1 MILNTVKKRT
11 RKPGEVPVSA
21 FSSTLTEKPKRG
33 RRTIPDNFLL
43 GARNAW
49 AALLEESWP
58 EIGWPLLQIRKH
70 RTSTVDDVRK
80 AFQPVKSKPHNPG
93 LAAAFYRETFEVAT
107 PTEVR
112 RNRIRQGD
120 LQGQLIHLRAKVD
133 EVQRSVWEIDAA
145 LKNAGPEH
153 TSAIEKEI
161 AKRRQELVELQ
172 TDFNRL
178 TSEEK
183 NLGEKCSDQEAYVYS
198 SELLDFLRSD
208 DRYGVKPLSIANALA
223 GLPSM
228 RWRQSYS
235 RCARMLYQEPSL
247 HYQVLKIIL
256 KLCKRYPRTCD
267 SKEPLIELF
276 RVQVRKLP
284 RKLGYTRDFL
294 WENFRD
300 LRLAVEECL
309 AVQHELGE
317 LPYALTSIF
326 MRNTRTQKNSVER
339 ILAEQEKLSQG

>member
-1 MILNTVKKRT
+1 MILNTIKKRT

-70 RTSTVDDVRK
+70 RTSTIDDVRK
-80 AFQPVKSKPHNPG
+80 AFHSVKSKPHNPG
-93 LAAAFYRETFEVAT
+93 LAAAFYRGTFEVAT

-112 RNRIRQGD
+112 RNRNRQGD
-120 LQGQLIHLRAKVD
+120 LQGKLIHLRAKVD

-161 AKRRQELVELQ
+161 AKRRQELVEFQ
-172 TDFNRL
+172 SGFNRL
-178 TSEEK
+178 TSEEL
-183 NLGEKCSDQEAYVYS
+183 NLGEKCSDQEAYVYA

-235 RCARMLYQEPSL
+235 RCARMPYQESGL
-247 HYQVLKIIL
+247 HHQVLNVIL
-256 KLCKRYPRTCD
+256 KLCKRHPRD

-276 RVQVRKLP
+276 RLQVRKLP

-309 AVQHELGE
+309 ATQHDPGE
-317 LPYALTSIF
+317 LPYALTSVF

-339 ILAEQEKLSQG
+339 ILAQQEKLSQG